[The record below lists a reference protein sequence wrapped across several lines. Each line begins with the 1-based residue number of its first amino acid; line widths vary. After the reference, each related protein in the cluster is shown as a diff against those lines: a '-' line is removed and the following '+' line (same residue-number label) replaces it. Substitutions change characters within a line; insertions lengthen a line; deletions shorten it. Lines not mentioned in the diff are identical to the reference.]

1 MATSKTLEL
10 SIKIAGRMDK
20 SLTAAINGTQ
30 SKIGSLTKSISNIG
44 TVGLATMGA
53 VATAAAVGIAG
64 CTKEAQAL
72 ESAMAPVV
80 RYVDGLADASG
91 AVSDAIADNGKTFKQ
106 NYGAL
111 KTYIQD
117 LSTDIPRTTDQLT
130 AMSAALGQSGIGVD
144 KQLTTGYLR
153 DTAVAA
159 TAMDLDDQTAGN
171 YVAKWQVAFTKK
183 DADGNTTQFSHDDVM
198 ELMDQIN
205 YLAAHNATTAPEV
218 AQSVNSAAS
227 MGQIA
232 GVDPAATAAIA
243 TAMQA
248 TGVAT
253 DRVGTS
259 ITRIYTNLSKGE
271 NATKKQ
277 KEMLEELGFT
287 AEGVAKSLTTPGQGV
302 STLRSIFG
310 AINEMPDERKVA
322 ALSTLFG
329 QWAIEG
335 GAKIVNNLPLLDK
348 TLAEV
353 QDKEAYTGSMERE
366 FIINAS
372 TSESI
377 GMMVK
382 NSVTALKQD
391 IGTEFLPVK
400 KTLSLAVI
408 DLMNGVRKDM
418 PQLQTLAGTLAD
430 LLSAG
435 ISKLGDALQAA
446 LPYVQKTL
454 DYVADNGPQVAGI
467 LGGLAGTFAAMKF
480 APLAGNLLE
489 GAGSLLFGESGGLG
503 VAAGGSERSGGL
515 LGAVGSLFTGGQKF
529 AGNAV
534 GTISNVAEAAGVGA
548 TMANSNMTRT
558 QWGAV
563 TSNGSGSFMQRL
575 ENSAIGAYFG
585 IKNRGTLTNQKG
597 TDYKFMQG
605 LMGVAGQITDAKQ
618 GGGLLGMAKNAVTGS
633 PIGQY
638 FGGIRAAAGN
648 VANTTIGSKIVG
660 FGKGTISVSKE
671 ILAGIAGPEGLGLTN
686 LVSGA
691 KGLAQN
697 GAGWVAG
704 KAGNVISTVA
714 NSGVGQAV
722 GGAAGKVGGVAK
734 GVVSI
739 GSNALGA
746 LGNFAGA
753 GAGLLGSVWGPVA
766 GGFGSLFAGAA
777 PVIAAISGII
787 AVVSILGDH
796 LEDIRGIVVNVFGET
811 GGQVFDVFTG
821 KLQGVADFVTGLF
834 SEGGVAAALA
844 PLQNTITNLFGENA
858 GAAFGGVVTI
868 LQSIMGVVGQ
878 IVTFATGT
886 VKPIIQDVFAF
897 ITGTVLPIILQTFT
911 AAAPTIASIITNL
924 GSAVM
929 TGMQIIGSAIQA
941 AMPIIQGIITVIM
954 TIGSVVVPA
963 LLAGFESFSAGISAV
978 MSAIQGIFQGLIT
991 FITGVFSGSW
1001 SQAWEGIKQI
1011 FGSAFDGLVALCKA
1025 PLNAVIAIINK
1036 AISGINGL
1044 GLTIPEWVPILGGKS
1059 FSVNIPT
1066 LPMLAR
1072 GGFTDGVSIAGEAGT
1087 EAVISFQRG
1096 VRSDNINTWTQAGR
1110 MLGVSGEQAA
1120 VAAGVPYADGGG
1132 AVELATL
1139 EATQGNNAVELQ
1151 EIDTGKPQPEQGGSG
1166 TPDGGGQ
1173 VVFAPQIVVQGN
1185 ADRAVLESVLDDAQQ
1200 RFELWYEQ
1208 MMRRKAR
1215 TAY

>member
-53 VATAAAVGIAG
+53 VATAAAVGIAD

-72 ESAMAPVV
+72 ESSMAPVV

-171 YVAKWQVAFTKK
+171 YVAKWEASFNFDHKQVMT
-183 DADGNTTQFSHDDVM
+183 
-198 ELMDQIN
+198 LLDQIN
-205 YLAAHNATTAPEV
+205 YLGAHNATTAGEI

-232 GVDPAATAAIA
+232 GVDPAATAAMA

-248 TGVAT
+248 TGVST

-259 ITRIYTNLSKGE
+259 ISRIYTNLSKGS
-271 NATKKQ
+271 NATKAQ
-277 KEMLEELGFT
+277 KEMWEELGFT
-287 AEGVAKSLTTPGQGV
+287 AEGIAKSMQTDGV
-302 STLRSIFG
+302 GTLKEVFT
-310 AINEMPDERKVA
+310 ALQDMPDERKVA

-335 GAKIVNNLPLLDK
+335 GAKITNNLGAYEK
-348 TLAEV
+348 ALAMV
-353 QDKEAYTGSMERE
+353 SDPSLYTGSMERE
-366 FIINAS
+366 FIIQAS

-377 GMMVK
+377 DTMVK

-435 ISKLGDALQAA
+435 VSKLGDALQAA
-446 LPYVQKTL
+446 LPYVQKAL

-467 LGGLAGTFAAMKF
+467 IGGLAGTFAAMKF
-480 APLAGNLLE
+480 APLAGNILE

-503 VAAGGSERSGGL
+503 VTAGSGKRSGGL
-515 LGAVGSLFTGGQKF
+515 LGAVGSLFTGGQRL

-534 GTISNVAEAAGVGA
+534 STISNVTEAAGVGA
-548 TMANSNMTRT
+548 AMANSNMTRT

-563 TSNGSGSFMQRL
+563 TSNGSGSFLQRL

-605 LMGVAGQITDAKQ
+605 LMGVAGKITDAKQ
-618 GGGLLGMAKNAVTGS
+618 NGGILGAIQRTPVMQYFDGIRTAAGKVADTTIGGGLLNFGKKHAAGIFGS
-633 PIGQY
+633 EGLDVPGVISRRVDKVKG
-638 FGGIRAAAGN
+638 FGGL
-648 VANTTIGSKIVG
+648 VADKASN
-660 FGKGTISVSKE
+660 
-671 ILAGIAGPEGLGLTN
+671 IAF
-686 LVSGA
+686 
-691 KGLAQN
+691 
-697 GAGWVAG
+697 
-704 KAGNVISTVA
+704 TVA
-714 NSGVGQAV
+714 NSGVGQAI

-734 GVVSI
+734 GVASV

-886 VKPIIQDVFAF
+886 VKPIIQDVFTF

-963 LLAGFESFSAGISAV
+963 LLAGFEAFSAGISAV

-1001 SQAWEGIKQI
+1001 SQAWEGVKQI
-1011 FGSAFDGLVALCKA
+1011 FGSIMDGLVELCKI
-1025 PLNAVIAIINK
+1025 PINTVISIINA
-1036 AISGINGL
+1036 AIAGVNKLGI
-1044 GLTIPEWVPILGGKS
+1044 TIPEWVPVLGGKS
-1059 FSVNIPT
+1059 FKIDLPQI
-1066 LPMLAR
+1066 PMLAK

-1139 EATQGNNAVELQ
+1139 DATQGNNAVELQ
-1151 EIDTGKPQPEQGGSG
+1151 EIDTGKPQPEQGGGG

-1185 ADRAVLESVLDDAQQ
+1185 ADRAVLESVLNDAQQ
-1200 RFELWYEQ
+1200 RFEMWYEQ

>member
-53 VATAAAVGIAG
+53 VATAAAVGIAD

-72 ESAMAPVV
+72 ESSMAPVV

-171 YVAKWQVAFTKK
+171 YVAKWEASFNFDHKQ
-183 DADGNTTQFSHDDVM
+183 VM

-205 YLAAHNATTAPEV
+205 YLGAHNATTAAEI

-232 GVDPAATAAIA
+232 GVDPAATAAMA

-248 TGVAT
+248 TGVTT

-259 ITRIYTNLSKGE
+259 ISRIYTNLSKGS
-271 NATKKQ
+271 NATKAQ
-277 KEMLEELGFT
+277 KEMWEELGFT
-287 AEGVAKSLTTPGQGV
+287 AEGIAKSMQTDGV
-302 STLRSIFG
+302 GTLKEVFT
-310 AINEMPDERKVA
+310 ALQDMPDERKVA

-335 GAKIVNNLPLLDK
+335 GAKITNNLGAYEK
-348 TLAEV
+348 ALAMV
-353 QDKEAYTGSMERE
+353 SDPSLYTGSMERE
-366 FIINAS
+366 FIIQAS

-377 GMMVK
+377 DTMVK

-446 LPYVQKTL
+446 LPYVQKAL

-503 VAAGGSERSGGL
+503 VAAGGSERNGGL

-618 GGGLLGMAKNAVTGS
+618 NGGILGAIQRTPVMQYFDGIRTAAGKVADTTIGGGLLNFGKKHAAGIFGS
-633 PIGQY
+633 EGLDVPGVISRRVDKVKG
-638 FGGIRAAAGN
+638 FGGL
-648 VANTTIGSKIVG
+648 VADKASN
-660 FGKGTISVSKE
+660 
-671 ILAGIAGPEGLGLTN
+671 IAF
-686 LVSGA
+686 
-691 KGLAQN
+691 
-697 GAGWVAG
+697 
-704 KAGNVISTVA
+704 TVA
-714 NSGVGQAV
+714 NSGVGQAI

-734 GVVSI
+734 GVASV

-753 GAGLLGSVWGPVA
+753 GAGLLGSVWGPMA
-766 GGFGSLFAGAA
+766 SGFGSLFAGAA

-796 LEDIRGIVVNVFGET
+796 LEDIRGIVVKVFGET
-811 GGQVFDVFTG
+811 GGQIFDVFTG

-886 VKPIIQDVFAF
+886 VKPIIEGVFKF

-911 AAAPTIASIITNL
+911 AAAPTIASIISNI

-929 TGMQIIGSAIQA
+929 TGMQIIGTAIQA
-941 AMPIIQGIITVIM
+941 VMPIVQGVITVILS
-954 TIGSVVVPA
+954 IASAVIPRV
-963 LLAGFESFSAGISAV
+963 LAGFNAFATGFSAILVNIQAIVSAV
-978 MSAIQGIFQGLIT
+978 IGVFSGLIT
-991 FITGVFSGSW
+991 FITGVFTGNW
-1001 SQAWEGIKQI
+1001 SQAWEGVKQI
-1011 FGSAFDGLVALCKA
+1011 FGSIMDGLVELCKI
-1025 PLNAVIAIINK
+1025 PINTVISIINA
-1036 AISGINGL
+1036 AIAGVNKLGI
-1044 GLTIPEWVPILGGKS
+1044 TIPEWVPVLGGKS
-1059 FSVNIPT
+1059 FKIDLPQI
-1066 LPMLAR
+1066 PMLAK

-1139 EATQGNNAVELQ
+1139 DATQGNNAVELQ
-1151 EIDTGKPQPEQGGSG
+1151 EIDTGKPQPEQGGGG

-1185 ADRAVLESVLDDAQQ
+1185 ADRAVLESVLNDAQQ
-1200 RFELWYEQ
+1200 RFEMWYEQ